1 MSENVRFERSSGN
14 VFKDIGFPEAEA
26 ERELLK
32 ADLAVE
38 IYRILA
44 ERKLT
49 QAKAGELLGVDQADV
64 SRLKNGDFDRFSVER
79 PVCISE
85 SAQSQCRDSHYASG
99 RRGGTPAG
107 CRSVATNRR
116 NKT

>member
-1 MSENVRFERSSGN
+1 MTKNIRFEQSSGN

-38 IYRILA
+38 IYRIIA
-44 ERKLT
+44 RRKLT

-64 SRLKNGDFDRFSVER
+64 SRLKNGDFNRFSVER
-79 PVCISE
+79 LFTFLNRLNRNVEI
-85 SAQSQCRDSHYASG
+85 RI
-99 RRGGTPAG
+99 TPTKNAKG
-107 CRSVATNRR
+107 HQRVVAV
-116 NKT
+116 

>member
-1 MSENVRFERSSGN
+1 MTGNIRFERSSGN

-32 ADLAVE
+32 ADLAIE
-38 IYRILA
+38 IYRIIA
-44 ERKLT
+44 GRKLT

-79 PVCISE
+79 LFAFLNRLNRNVEIRS
-85 SAQSQCRDSHYASG
+85 
-99 RRGGTPAG
+99 TPTKNAKG
-107 CRSVATNRR
+107 HQRVVSV
-116 NKT
+116 

>member
-1 MSENVRFERSSGN
+1 MTENIRFEQSSGN

-32 ADLAVE
+32 ADLAIE
-38 IYRILA
+38 IYRIIA
-44 ERKLT
+44 GRKLT

-79 PVCISE
+79 LFAFLNRLNRNVEI
-85 SAQSQCRDSHYASG
+85 RI
-99 RRGGTPAG
+99 TPAKNAKG
-107 CRSVATNRR
+107 HQRVVAV
-116 NKT
+116 

>member
-1 MSENVRFERSSGN
+1 MTENIRFEQSSGN

-38 IYRILA
+38 IYRIIA
-44 ERKLT
+44 GRKLT
-49 QAKAGELLGVDQADV
+49 QAKTGELLGVDQADV

-79 PVCISE
+79 LFAFLNRLNRNVEI
-85 SAQSQCRDSHYASG
+85 RI
-99 RRGGTPAG
+99 TPTKNAKG
-107 CRSVATNRR
+107 HQRVVAV
-116 NKT
+116 

>member
-1 MSENVRFERSSGN
+1 MTENVRFERSSGN

-38 IYRILA
+38 IYRILTD
-44 ERKLT
+44 RKLT

-79 PVCISE
+79 LFAFLNRLNRNVEI
-85 SAQSQCRDSHYASG
+85 RI
-99 RRGGTPAG
+99 TPAENAKG
-107 CRSVATNRR
+107 HQRVVAV
-116 NKT
+116 

>member
-44 ERKLT
+44 GRKLT

-79 PVCISE
+79 LFAFLNRLNRNVEIRITLAE
-85 SAQSQCRDSHYASG
+85 DAKGHQRV
-99 RRGGTPAG
+99 
-107 CRSVATNRR
+107 VAV
-116 NKT
+116 

>member
-1 MSENVRFERSSGN
+1 MTENIRFEQSSGN

-38 IYRILA
+38 IYRIIA
-44 ERKLT
+44 GRKLT
-49 QAKAGELLGVDQADV
+49 QAKTGELLGVDQADV

-79 PVCISE
+79 LFAFLNRLNRNVEI
-85 SAQSQCRDSHYASG
+85 RI
-99 RRGGTPAG
+99 TPTKNAKG
-107 CRSVATNRR
+107 PQRVVAV
-116 NKT
+116 